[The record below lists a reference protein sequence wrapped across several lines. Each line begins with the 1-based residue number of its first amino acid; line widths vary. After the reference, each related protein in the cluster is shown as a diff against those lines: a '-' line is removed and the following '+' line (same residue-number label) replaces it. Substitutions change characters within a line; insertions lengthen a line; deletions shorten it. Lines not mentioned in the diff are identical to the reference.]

1 MSKADTLLKRA
12 TAFEGYTV
20 SLADTLLKKAS
31 AFERLALYSDR
42 KSFLQSLSQATTGL
56 DDASKG
62 LINQALS
69 LMQQI
74 GVSEQTFAPLSNALL
89 FNKVDPNAIRQAFQ
103 KAQFEIPALSTGP
116 QLGMLKQL
124 LSQIKFPGSGSV
136 EESSPSA
143 NIGGSPASAVSQFPA
158 IDPKEQ
164 NDVFRIA
171 TIEGLIVP
179 PDSKHM
185 SDGKLGPQTRAA
197 IKALRGAKDKTN
209 GQPLFPELTQMSDT
223 DVLTW
228 AGMKAQS
235 PRYNG

>member
-1 MSKADTLLKRA
+1 MSKADTLLKKA
-12 TAFEGYTV
+12 T
-20 SLADTLLKKAS
+20 

-42 KSFLQSLSQATTGL
+42 KTFLKSLAQDAAAPSL
-56 DDASKG
+56 DQNSKDLLG
-62 LINQALS
+62 KAMQI
-69 LMQQI
+69 MQQI
-74 GVSEQTFAPLSNALL
+74 GISQETMAPLGSAYL

-103 KAQFEIPALSTGP
+103 KAQFEVPALSTGP

-179 PDSKHM
+179 PDAKRA
-185 SDGKLGPQTRAA
+185 SDGKLGPQTKAA
-197 IKALRGAKDKTN
+197 IKALRSAKNKTN
-209 GQPLFPELTQMSDT
+209 GQPLFPELSVLKTDQ